1 MREFPEI
8 NLARCTLR
16 RFTARHLT
24 ARYVGWLADP
34 AVVRYSEQRHR
45 RHDMASCT
53 AYFEAMEAS
62 QDLFVA
68 IEATD
73 PALGHIGN
81 MSVAFDTP
89 NQSADVSIMVGE
101 AAARGTGLG
110 RLAWAAMVDWLLA
123 DGGMR
128 RVTAGTMTANR
139 SMIALMENSGMAIEC
154 VRPRAFLCEGEEM
167 GLVLAARFADGAF

>member
-1 MREFPEI
+1 MREFPDI
-8 NLARCTLR
+8 NLGRCTLR
-16 RFTARHLT
+16 RFN
-24 ARYVGWLADP
+24 ARYLTPRYLSWLADP

-45 RHDMASCT
+45 RHDIASCT

-62 QDLFVA
+62 EDLFIA

-89 NQSADVSIMVGE
+89 NQSADVSIMIGE

-110 RLAWAAMVDWLLA
+110 QLAWTAMLDWLLTN
-123 DGGMR
+123 GGMR
-128 RVTAGTMTANR
+128 RVTAGTMSANR
-139 SMIALMENSGMAIEC
+139 AMIALMKNSGMAIEC

-167 GLVLAARFADGAF
+167 GLVLAARFAE